1 MSRWELL
8 SDNTYL
14 TKYREIE
21 PFPFQVIVS
30 QSEPLAVGFLH
41 AGRLNALVP

>member
-8 SDNTYL
+8 SDNTHL
-14 TKYREIE
+14 TKYRETE

-30 QSEPLAVGFLH
+30 QSEPLSVEFLH
-41 AGRLNALVP
+41 AGRLNTLVP